1 MEWSHSLFVAF
12 MASVVGVLWWI
23 ALEVNGLRKELRIE
37 ARSRERRR
45 NEPPKE
51 PKRRDRSMR

>member
-1 MEWSHSLFVAF
+1 MEWSQGLFVAF

-23 ALEVNGLRKELRIE
+23 ALEVNGLRKGVE

-45 NEPPKE
+45 HDPPKE
-51 PKRRDRSMR
+51 SKHHDRSAR

>member
-1 MEWSHSLFVAF
+1 MEWSQGLFVAF

-23 ALEVNGLRKELRIE
+23 ALEVNGLRKELRGE

-45 NEPPKE
+45 HDPPKE
-51 PKRRDRSMR
+51 SKHHDRSAR